1 MKRIIQENSI
11 IFSIP
16 TVPILNQVNS
26 YDLLKG
32 LNESIENKLKILEE
46 RKQQN

>member
-16 TVPILNQVNS
+16 TIPILNQVKS

>member
-1 MKRIIQENSI
+1 MKRIINENSVV
-11 IFSIP
+11 FSIP
-16 TVPILNQVNS
+16 TVPIVEQMNS

-32 LNESIENKLKILEE
+32 INESIENKLKILEE

>member
-1 MKRIIQENSI
+1 MKRTIQDNSI

-16 TVPILNQVNS
+16 TIPILNQVNS